1 MARGKSDIKTCDY
14 CKVVI
19 PIDRHKIDEIVLFKS
34 KYYHDDCFKKMCMDK
49 MASKRSKLNWKE
61 ILEDISSFKEDAK
74 KTLELVVAR
83 DELNEYLINTYDV
96 TAIPGSFWS
105 MVSDLGNGSYRQ
117 KKCKPVPTRML
128 LDTWKW
134 GQHHLD
140 KIAAKNKTNNRG
152 PINGEQRIRYDF
164 AIVIRHIDD
173 YKKHIAE
180 TKEQAEIVTKHTEN
194 KNRINYEQLYA
205 QSNHQN
211 ISESII
217 DLMNEIF

>member
-1 MARGKSDIKTCDY
+1 MARKEMKCGTCGEIITINRQNIDKFLFYSSKYHHVECFTKMVEGKLSEGKRMDHWQ
-14 CKVVI
+14 KVL
-19 PIDRHKIDEIVLFKS
+19 DEINTFKQNAIS
-34 KYYHDDCFKKMCMDK
+34 K
-49 MASKRSKLNWKE
+49 
-61 ILEDISSFKEDAK
+61 AK
-74 KTLELVVAR
+74 PWVVR
-83 DELNEYLINTYDV
+83 DELNDYLINTYGV
-96 TAIPGSFWS
+96 TSVSSQFWTA
-105 MVSDLGNGSYRQ
+105 VSDLSNGSYRQ
-117 KKCKPVPTRML
+117 KKCKPVSTEML

-152 PINGEQRIRYDF
+152 PSNGEQRIRYDF